1 MASRRDTP
9 DPLVRQIA
17 FGLTT
22 VGLSLRAD
30 TWRTGSGRNL
40 SPTQA
45 GILALLAAR
54 TGPLRPSALAA
65 SLAVSLPTASDAV
78 GTLEAKGLVRRARD
92 LQDGRATTVHLTDE
106 GRRAA
111 TEFESGPAF
120 VQDAV
125 RALSADERG
134 TLLRALAKVMYTLGE
149 RGETP
154 PARMCPTCVF
164 FAPRATRQHRA
175 APYRCRLLDA
185 PLAAS
190 DLRLDCSEHDPADAD
205 ESQWHRWAAE

>member
-1 MASRRDTP
+1 MAAHRSTP
-9 DPLVRQIA
+9 DALVRQIA

-22 VGLSLRAD
+22 IGLSLRAD

-45 GILALLAAR
+45 RILAVLAAR
-54 TGPLRPSALAA
+54 SESLRPSALAA

-78 GTLEAKGLVRRARD
+78 GTLEAKGLVRRAPD
-92 LQDGRATTVHLTDE
+92 PQDGRATTVHLTDQ
-106 GRRAA
+106 GRLAA
-111 TEFESGPAF
+111 TEFDSGPAF

-134 TLLRALAKVMYTLGE
+134 TLLRALAKVMHTLEE

-164 FAPRATRQHRA
+164 FAPRVARQQRS
-175 APYRCRLLDA
+175 APHRCRLLDA
-185 PLAAS
+185 PLAES
-190 DLRLDCSEHDPADAD
+190 DLRLDCPEHEPSDPA
-205 ESQWHRWAAE
+205 ESEWRRWAKE